1 MAGNLGEIAAGSAG
15 SGPGCVPVRDSVR
28 RATAVAE
35 GRRRRPGAAGVS
47 DAHAHAGA
55 GDLRGRTQQRE
66 KTRARM
72 MVTTRLARKDTVWY
86 LCAVLQ
92 RVLPAVALPSG
103 SGCRS
108 HCDAASGSGCGSG
121 LDCDAVSPVAT
132 ATTTATLAG
141 NTASPLSAPNTPQFA
156 IDTGPGTHT
165 NADTKTAIERAAE
178 QAVYDALADLLRR
191 TRRTLSNRTR
201 ALASA
206 SGFHQPRRPSVCT
219 RPGSSSRSGFG
230 SGEASNHGRPAP
242 ASTSS
247 LAFAAEGRASEA
259 ELSEGLL
266 VSAATGSGS
275 GESTSTGAGTGRTDA
290 DAGGSGGSAEI
301 SVPWDWRGHMRAG
314 STTRSA
320 GKGPALQA
328 ERERIREGQEAMG
341 EVERGMLL
349 AVLERT
355 WLGVC

>member
-1 MAGNLGEIAAGSAG
+1 M
-15 SGPGCVPVRDSVR
+15 
-28 RATAVAE
+28 
-35 GRRRRPGAAGVS
+35 S

-121 LDCDAVSPVAT
+121 LDCDAASPVATATAT

-219 RPGSSSRSGFG
+219 RPGSSSRSGFS

-275 GESTSTGAGTGRTDA
+275 GESTSTGAGAGTGT

-301 SVPWDWRGHMRAG
+301 SVPRDWRGHMRAG
-314 STTRSA
+314 STTTRSA

-328 ERERIREGQEAMG
+328 ERERTREGQEAMG